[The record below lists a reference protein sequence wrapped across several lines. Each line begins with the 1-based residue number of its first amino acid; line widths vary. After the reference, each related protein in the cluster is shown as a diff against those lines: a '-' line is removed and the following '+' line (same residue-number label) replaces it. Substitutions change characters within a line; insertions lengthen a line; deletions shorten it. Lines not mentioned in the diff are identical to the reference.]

1 VAVPQPATYGTFDL
15 TFDATFRGVLLSP
28 AQPSE
33 EGCRTAGAL
42 LHWLSPT
49 GWATWL
55 FDGVMTR
62 RKVVASRGQYVQART
77 TLHTQKE
84 SAWALTVRTVGITTD
99 EARAVATIYDSISVY
114 LLAPDSDGVF
124 QSMPV
129 NIDPGTFDIDDSSR
143 QVHDLEVSFIL
154 PGYGSQR
161 R

>member
-1 VAVPQPATYGTFDL
+1 MPQPATYGTFDL

-28 AQPSE
+28 VQPSE

-55 FDGVMTR
+55 FDGVMDTR
-62 RKVVASRGQYVQART
+62 TVVSSRGQYVQART

-84 SAWALTVRTVGITTD
+84 SADLLTVRSIGITTE
-99 EARAVATIYDSISVY
+99 EARAVATIYGSIAVY
-114 LLAPDSDGVF
+114 LLVPDEAGVF
-124 QSMPV
+124 HALPV
-129 NIDPGTFDIDDSSR
+129 NIEPGTFDTVTSR
-143 QVHDLEVSFIL
+143 QQVHDLEVSFLL